1 MDSGGGGSGPGTKKS
16 LQEMSREELLQK
28 CKTLLAIAHKA
39 KVAKDGKF
47 AWWSACFW
55 FSYFTFFF
63 ELLLFLM
70 TGYLL
75 LLFLTVQVFCFSE
88 MLPLNYG
95 VLHCGQFNHMWVG
108 KVSYLVETD
117 AKLLEWEISLHVS
130 LAVLLFS
137 ASFKLRRYLWD

>member
-16 LQEMSREELLQK
+16 LQEMSREELVQK

-47 AWWSACFW
+47 ACWSDCFW

-75 LLFLTVQVFCFSE
+75 LLFFDGSGFS
-88 MLPLNYG
+88 
-95 VLHCGQFNHMWVG
+95 VLVKCYH
-108 KVSYLVETD
+108 
-117 AKLLEWEISLHVS
+117 
-130 LAVLLFS
+130 
-137 ASFKLRRYLWD
+137 